1 MGHFEESIR
10 AGRFVVTGEIGPPKS
25 IDTTDMM
32 REVEDLR
39 GRVAAINVTD
49 NQSSVMRLGSM
60 AVCSKLLQA
69 GIDPV
74 YQVTCRDRN
83 RIALQSDLLS
93 AAYLGIRNVL
103 LLTGDHV
110 SLGDHPGAKPVFDLD
125 SVNLIRAAASLEA
138 GEDVAGNKVTGP
150 PKFFKGCVVTPC
162 TDLMELQLL
171 KLEKKI
177 EAGAEFVQT
186 QAVYEPKV
194 LESFMAEVRRRGIK
208 TPILAGIV
216 VLKSA
221 AMAKFMNE
229 NVAGVTV
236 PDPLVQEMA
245 ATPKEARKKKA
256 AEVSARLIR
265 EMAPMCQGIHM
276 MTLGWT
282 DIVGSILE
290 QAGVKG
296 V

>member
-1 MGHFEESIR
+1 MGKFEEAVL
-10 AGRFVVTGEIGPPKS
+10 AGRFVVTGEIGPPKG
-25 IDTTDMM
+25 IDTTDLM
-32 REVEDLR
+32 REVEELR

-49 NQSSVMRLGSM
+49 NQSSVMRLGSL

-69 GIDPV
+69 GIEPV
-74 YQVTCRDRN
+74 YQITCRDRN

-93 AAYLGIRNVL
+93 AAYLGVRNVL

-138 GEDVAGNKVTGP
+138 GEDLAGGKVAGA

-177 EAGAEFVQT
+177 EAGAQFVQT

-194 LESFMAEVRRRGIK
+194 MESFMNEVRKRGIK
-208 TPILAGIV
+208 APILAGIV

-236 PDPLVQEMA
+236 PEPLVAEMA

-256 AEVSARLIR
+256 TEVSARLIK
-265 EMAPMCQGIHM
+265 EIAPMCQGIHL

-282 DIVGSILE
+282 DIVGSILD
-290 QAGVKG
+290 QAGIKG
-296 V
+296 A

>member
-1 MGHFEESIR
+1 MGNFEESVR
-10 AGRFVVTGEIGPPKS
+10 AGKFVVTGEIGPPKG
-25 IDTTDMM
+25 IDTADMM
-32 REVEDLR
+32 REVGQLK
-39 GRVAAINVTD
+39 GLVAAINVTD
-49 NQSSVMRLGSM
+49 NQSSVMRLGSL
-60 AVCSKLLQA
+60 AVCSKLLA
-69 GIDPV
+69 EGIEPV
-74 YQVTCRDRN
+74 YQLTCRDRN

-93 AAYLGIRNVL
+93 AAYLGVKNVL
-103 LLTGDHV
+103 ILTGDHV
-110 SLGDHPGAKPVFDLD
+110 SLGDHKGAKPVFDLD
-125 SVNLIRAAASLEA
+125 SVNLLRAATSLEA
-138 GEDVAGNKVTGP
+138 GEDLAGNKLVGP

-177 EAGAEFVQT
+177 EAGAEFIQT
-186 QAVYEPKV
+186 QAVYDPKT

-208 TPILAGIV
+208 APVLAGIV

-236 PDPLVQEMA
+236 PDGLIKEMA
-245 ATPKEARKKKA
+245 AAPKEARKQKS
-256 AEVSARLIR
+256 AEIAARLIKD
-265 EMAPMCQGIHM
+265 MAPMCQGIHM

-296 V
+296 A

>member
-1 MGHFEESIR
+1 MSHLEEAVK
-10 AGRFVVTGEIGPPKS
+10 AGRFVVTGEIGPPKG
-25 IDTTDMM
+25 IDTKDLM
-32 REVEDLR
+32 REVEELR
-39 GRVAAINVTD
+39 GKVVAINVTD

-60 AVCSKLLQA
+60 AVCSKLLGM
-69 GIDPV
+69 GIEPV
-74 YQVTCRDRN
+74 YQITCRDRN

-93 AAYLGIRNVL
+93 AAYLGIENVL
-103 LLTGDHV
+103 CLTGDHV

-125 SVNLIRAAASLEA
+125 SVNLLRSATGLEA
-138 GEDVAGNKVTGP
+138 GEDLVGGKVVGT

-171 KLEKKI
+171 KLEKKL
-177 EAGAEFVQT
+177 EAGAQFVQT

-194 LESFMAEVRRRGIK
+194 FESFMSEVRKRGIK
-208 TPILAGIV
+208 APIFLGLV

-236 PDPLVQEMA
+236 PEPLVAEMA
-245 ATPKEARKKKA
+245 ATPKEARKAKS
-256 AEVSARLIR
+256 AEIGARLLKA
-265 EMAPMCQGIHM
+265 MAPMCQGAHL

-282 DIVGSILE
+282 DIVGNILE
-290 QAGVKG
+290 QAGVKS